1 MKLKWF
7 GIVAVIFIG
16 ASLVA
21 LKLRADAPG
30 ATNSEAGPTQVLIVA
45 DLGEAGTND
54 GCGKLIDAVRAARA
68 RGVRTVELSPE
79 SSSPLLTQ
87 YRVVLSPTVLS
98 SPPTAGSAPDTKG
111 SRVKSSPRS
120 SIVLRRSRLHNDL
133 GSRSRCCAHDGKRCR
148 PATRFSR
155 GPSRRPESMLFGALS
170 GRRWSLL
177 FLCSEQ

>member
-16 ASLVA
+16 AALVA
-21 LKLRADAPG
+21 LKPRADAPG

-87 YRVVLSPTVLS
+87 YRVVLSPTVLFLS
-98 SPPTAGSAPDTKG
+98 ADGGVSARYEGESRQVVAAVQHRLAEISPP
-111 SRVKSSPRS
+111 
-120 SIVLRRSRLHNDL
+120 
-133 GSRSRCCAHDGKRCR
+133 
-148 PATRFSR
+148 
-155 GPSRRPESMLFGALS
+155 
-170 GRRWSLL
+170 
-177 FLCSEQ
+177 Q